1 MGDLMKEVYALS
13 GIAYEEIADLERHLT
28 KTFELVC
35 TDHVITALN
44 LKKGE
49 LIFLTNLSKQ
59 DVKKNVEGVLGKVKS
74 IKVDYWRT
82 VPREFD
88 EKEVL
93 TARIQV
99 EFVDEVRVKKTKD
112 LGKGKGLKVEY
123 ERHVLLG

>member
-1 MGDLMKEVYALS
+1 MMVKEIYAFT
-13 GIAYEEIADLERHLT
+13 GISYDEITDLERHSI

-35 TDHVITALN
+35 TDHVTIASK
-44 LKKGE
+44 LKKGD
-49 LIFLTNLSKQ
+49 LVFITNLSKQ
-59 DVKKNVEGVLGKVKS
+59 DVRKHVDGVLGRIKNVK
-74 IKVDYWRT
+74 IDYWRT

-93 TARIQV
+93 TTMIQV
-99 EFVDEVRVKKTKD
+99 EYVDEVRVKKAKD